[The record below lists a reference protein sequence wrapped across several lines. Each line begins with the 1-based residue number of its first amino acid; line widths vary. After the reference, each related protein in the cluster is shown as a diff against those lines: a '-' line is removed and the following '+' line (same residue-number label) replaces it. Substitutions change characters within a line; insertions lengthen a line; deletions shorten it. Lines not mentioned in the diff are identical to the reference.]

1 MTWMSRHTS
10 QYYFAWMDGQLWQ
23 KFLQQFS
30 IEELPQVFVL
40 QVPTKTYYQNYTLV
54 GQDVKT
60 LLESIDNG
68 LIEKRDVT
76 PKNGWNLADKAQRIF
91 LKYLPYSFVGIV
103 MLVAIIVILI
113 VPPADELRPPY
124 PNNENEEQTESETF
138 EDDEDEQEPKKE
150 K

>member
-1 MTWMSRHTS
+1 
-10 QYYFAWMDGQLWQ
+10 MDGQLWQ

-30 IEELPQVFVL
+30 IEDLPQVFVL

-60 LLESIDNG
+60 LLEAIDNG
-68 LIEKRDVT
+68 LIEKRDAT
-76 PKNGWNLADKAQRIF
+76 PKNGWNLADKAQSMF
-91 LKYLPYSFVGIV
+91 LKYLPYSFVGII

-113 VPPADELRPPY
+113 VPPAEDLRPPY
-124 PNNENEEQTESETF
+124 SNNENETESETF
-138 EDDEDEQEPKKE
+138 EDDNDDDEQEPKKE

>member
-1 MTWMSRHTS
+1 
-10 QYYFAWMDGQLWQ
+10 MDGQLWQ

-30 IEELPQVFVL
+30 IEDLPQVFVL

-68 LIEKRDVT
+68 LIEKRDAT
-76 PKNGWNLADKAQRIF
+76 SKNGWNLADKAQRMF
-91 LKYLPYSFVGIV
+91 LKYLPYSFVGII
-103 MLVAIIVILI
+103 MLVAVIVILI
-113 VPPADELRPPY
+113 VPPAEDLRPPY
-124 PNNENEEQTESETF
+124 ANTNEEQTERETF
-138 EDDEDEQEPKKE
+138 EDDDDEQEPKKE